1 MSELEQSTLRLEPGQ
16 LIAGKYRVEEHIGQ
30 GGMAQVVSAVHT
42 ELDQRFAIKTLL
54 PEHAASTTTV
64 NRFLREAKAA
74 ARIRSDHVAR
84 VFDVGRLE
92 QGSPYM
98 VLELLDG
105 TDLARWVEAHGPMP
119 VRDAVD
125 AVIQACDAIAQAHA
139 LGIVHRDLKPSNL
152 FFTSRG
158 DGHRL
163 VKVIDFGISKQI
175 TMDASM
181 TGTAE
186 VFGSPQYMSPE
197 QIRASR
203 DVDGRTDIWALG
215 VVLYELLTAEPP
227 FTAESVLLLGGVIL
241 GQEPRPLR
249 DFRDD
254 VPAAVEATM
263 ARCLR
268 KNPDDRFATAV
279 EIAEALVPFA
289 SDHVKALVGS
299 MPRLAAAAPVSN
311 QDPFKQSDPS
321 LPFSLSRPLPQSAPG
336 SLGRQQASAPIGPP
350 SSRRVVVSR
359 EVNHSD
365 TLGAAA
371 TQANTGD
378 LAPKRGL
385 STPLGAGLAAAAITL
400 LVGAGALIVYVA
412 RTPVAAPDPVASVTP
427 AALAPAS
434 ASTSLPTLTSATPS
448 LTGEP
453 STPASASSQPSAR
466 PSATVRLLP
475 SPPPTL
481 APFSTRPPRAPTS
494 STLGGPPS
502 VPATAPPVVAT
513 PATTH
518 PTTAPAPTVIRDR
531 HGGN

>member
-1 MSELEQSTLRLEPGQ
+1 MSELEHATLRLEPGQ
-16 LIAGKYRVEEHIGQ
+16 LIAGKYRVEELIGQ

-105 TDLARWVEAHGPMP
+105 TDLARWVEANGPMP

-203 DVDGRTDIWALG
+203 DLDGRTDIWALG

-249 DFRDD
+249 EFRDD
-254 VPAAVEATM
+254 VPAAVEATLT
-263 ARCLR
+263 RCLR

-299 MPRLAAAAPVSN
+299 MPRLAAAAPISS

-321 LPFSLSRPLPQSAPG
+321 LPFSLSRPLPQSNPG
-336 SLGRQQASAPIGPP
+336 SLGRQQASAPVGLPAA
-350 SSRRVVVSR
+350 SSARRVVVSR
-359 EVNHSD
+359 EPNHSD

-378 LAPKRGL
+378 LTPKRGL

-412 RTPVAAPDPVASVTP
+412 RTPVAMPDPVASTTP

-434 ASTSLPTLTSATPS
+434 AATSLPILTSAS
-448 LTGEP
+448 GEP
-453 STPASASSQPSAR
+453 TTPPVASAPPSAR
-466 PSATVRLLP
+466 ASGTVRLP
-475 SPPPTL
+475 APPPSL
-481 APFSTRPPRAPTS
+481 LSTRPPRAPPS
-494 STLGGPPS
+494 SAIGAPSSPP
-502 VPATAPPVVAT
+502 VTAPPVVGT

-518 PTTAPAPTVIRDR
+518 SPTAPAPTVIRDR

>member
-1 MSELEQSTLRLEPGQ
+1 MSELEHASLRLEPGQ
-16 LIAGKYRVEEHIGQ
+16 LIAGKYRIESQLGQ

-54 PEHAASTTTV
+54 PEHAASATTV

-105 TDLARWVEAHGPMP
+105 TDLARWVEANGPLS

-139 LGIVHRDLKPSNL
+139 IGIVHRDLKPSNL
-152 FFTSRG
+152 FFTTRS
-158 DGHRL
+158 DGTRA

-215 VVLYELLTAEPP
+215 VVLYELLTGEPP

-241 GQEPRPLR
+241 NQEPRPLAV
-249 DFRDD
+249 FRND

-263 ARCLR
+263 WRCLR
-268 KNPDDRFATAV
+268 KTPDERFATAA
-279 EIAEALVPFA
+279 EIADALLPFA
-289 SDHVKALVGS
+289 SEHVKALVGS
-299 MPRLAAAAPVSN
+299 MPRLVAAAPASN
-311 QDPFKQSDPS
+311 PDPFKQSDPS
-321 LPFSLSRPLPQSAPG
+321 LPRL
-336 SLGRQQASAPIGPP
+336 PIGPASRP
-350 SSRRVVVSR
+350 SAPSAPSGPSARIESAGKVVVHR
-359 EVNHSD
+359 EPNHSD

-371 TQANTGD
+371 TQASTTD
-378 LAPKRGL
+378 LTPKRGL
-385 STPLGAGLAAAAITL
+385 ATPLGAGLAAGGVTLVFGAI
-400 LVGAGALIVYVA
+400 ALIVYVA
-412 RTPVAAPDPVASVTP
+412 RTPAPSPDPVASSTP
-427 AALAPAS
+427 ATLAPPS
-434 ASTSLPTLTSATPS
+434 AALSLPTLTSATPPLATS
-448 LTGEP
+448 DT
-453 STPASASSQPSAR
+453 SVPAPSSQPSAR
-466 PSATVRLLP
+466 PSATVRSP
-475 SPPPTL
+475 VTSPP
-481 APFSTRPPRAPTS
+481 S
-494 STLGGPPS
+494 SARTIRDRGPIGGPPS
-502 VPATAPPVVAT
+502 VPAVPPVVAT
-513 PATTH
+513 PATTQS
-518 PTTAPAPTVIRDR
+518 PTASPAPTVIRDR